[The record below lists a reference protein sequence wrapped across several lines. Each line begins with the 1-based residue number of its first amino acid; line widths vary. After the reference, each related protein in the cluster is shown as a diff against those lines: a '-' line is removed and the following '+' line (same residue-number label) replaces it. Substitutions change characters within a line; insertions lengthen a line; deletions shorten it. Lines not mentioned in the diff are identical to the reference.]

1 MYWKIR
7 HFALKSG
14 KVLYTGRLLWYTG
27 VIREK
32 GDVSMQRQIKTRIW
46 LSCAAGAAALGLTCT
61 AFFWIFRVPF
71 GTSSGPSSI
80 FSSVPVSAEITAPP
94 SMPGTTVPETTVTQT
109 TALETQTPAATS
121 AQPTPAPT
129 TKAPDPSSPG
139 AISSLRGHP
148 GISCWSTPGTPWRRH
163 ITRIRIRT
171 IS

>member
-32 GDVSMQRQIKTRIW
+32 GDVSMQRKIKTRIW

-80 FSSVPVSAEITAPP
+80 
-94 SMPGTTVPETTVTQT
+94 
-109 TALETQTPAATS
+109 
-121 AQPTPAPT
+121 
-129 TKAPDPSSPG
+129 
-139 AISSLRGHP
+139 SLLFRFLP
-148 GISCWSTPGTPWRRH
+148 R
-163 ITRIRIRT
+163 
-171 IS
+171 

>member
-32 GDVSMQRQIKTRIW
+32 GDVSMQRKIKTRIW

-71 GTSSGPSSI
+71 GPRPALLP
-80 FSSVPVSAEITAPP
+80 FSLLFRFLP
-94 SMPGTTVPETTVTQT
+94 
-109 TALETQTPAATS
+109 
-121 AQPTPAPT
+121 
-129 TKAPDPSSPG
+129 
-139 AISSLRGHP
+139 R
-148 GISCWSTPGTPWRRH
+148 
-163 ITRIRIRT
+163 
-171 IS
+171 